1 MIRLSTINGYQLKV
15 FAVQL
20 LKVSSVL
27 LILLFISSAFDITQK
42 YKSIYISPTDL
53 WLLIIY
59 KIPYLFCE
67 LASASC
73 FLSTIL
79 FFQTFRKS
87 RELIIMLSSGIPLW
101 NIVMIPA
108 VTSLAYGFIIL
119 FIIGPIGTVGLN
131 KYQRLEA
138 TISDTPSTN
147 FAIFKT
153 GIYFHERFSNTNRVI
168 YAKSIDEETNTIRNL
183 SIMITDK
190 HNNLI
195 EHIESPEA
203 TLENYTFNIFNA
215 TIVKT
220 GIIQKI
226 DQINIPTSISIKN
239 MMMQFNRPETVQFWN
254 LGSMVNKFIESGFSV
269 TKYQLYYY
277 KLIFRPLSMLAL
289 AMVACC
295 FICINPRDK
304 KNRTNLILA
313 VSSGIFS
320 YFILELSYRVL
331 AYSNILPLLSVLL
344 PILVIIMISNFV
356 ILHFHEA

>member
-1 MIRLSTINGYQLKV
+1 MIQLSTINGYQLKV
-15 FAVQL
+15 FVVQL

-27 LILLFISSAFDITQK
+27 LVLLVISSAFDTTQK
-42 YKSIYISPTDL
+42 YKSTYISPTDF

-59 KIPYLFCE
+59 RIPYLFCE
-67 LASASC
+67 LAAAAC

-79 FFQTFRKS
+79 FFQTLRKS
-87 RELIIMLSSGIPLW
+87 RELIIILSSGIPLW

-108 VTSLAYGFIIL
+108 VTSLAYGLLIL

-131 KYQRLEA
+131 KYHRLEA
-138 TISDTPSTN
+138 TISGTPSTN

-153 GIYFHERFSNTNRVI
+153 GIYFHERFMETNRVI
-168 YAKSIDEETNTIRNL
+168 YAKSIDEETNKIRDL

-190 HNNLI
+190 QNNLI

-203 TLENYTFNIFNA
+203 ILENYTFNILNA
-215 TIVKT
+215 MSVKT

-226 DQINIPTSISIKN
+226 DQIKIPTNISIKN
-239 MMMQFNRPETVQFWN
+239 MMIQFNRPETVQFWN
-254 LGSMVNKFIESGFSV
+254 LGSMINKFIESGFTV

-277 KLIFRPLSMLAL
+277 KLILRPLSMLAL

-304 KNRTNLILA
+304 KNRTNLILGI
-313 VSSGIFS
+313 SSGVFS
-320 YFILELSYRVL
+320 YFILELLYRVL
-331 AYSNILPLLSVLL
+331 AYSNIMPLLSVLL

-356 ILHFHEA
+356 ILHLHEA

>member
-1 MIRLSTINGYQLKV
+1 MIRLSTINRYQLKV

-27 LILLFISSAFDITQK
+27 LFLLFISSAFDTTQK
-42 YKSIYISPTDL
+42 YKSTYVPPTDF
-53 WLLIIY
+53 WLLILY

-67 LASASC
+67 LASAAC

-79 FFQTFRKS
+79 FFQTLRKS

-108 VTSLAYGFIIL
+108 ASSLVYGFVIL

-131 KYQRLEA
+131 KYQKLEA
-138 TISDTPSTN
+138 VINDTPSTN

-153 GIYFHERFSNTNRVI
+153 GIYFHERFTETNRVI
-168 YAKSIDEETNTIRNL
+168 YAKSIDEETNKIRDL
-183 SIMITDK
+183 SIIITDK
-190 HNNLI
+190 KNNLI
-195 EHIESPEA
+195 EHIEAPEA
-203 TLENYTFNIFNA
+203 TLENYAFNILNA
-215 TIVKT
+215 TVVRT
-220 GIIQKI
+220 GIIQEI
-226 DQINIPTSISIKN
+226 DEIKIPTSISIKN
-239 MMMQFNRPETVQFWN
+239 IMLQFNRPETVQFWN
-254 LGSMVNKFIESGFSV
+254 LGAMVNKFIESGFTV

-289 AMVACC
+289 ATVACC
-295 FICINPRDK
+295 FICINPRK
-304 KNRTNLILA
+304 KNRTNLILGI
-313 VSSGIFS
+313 SSGIFS